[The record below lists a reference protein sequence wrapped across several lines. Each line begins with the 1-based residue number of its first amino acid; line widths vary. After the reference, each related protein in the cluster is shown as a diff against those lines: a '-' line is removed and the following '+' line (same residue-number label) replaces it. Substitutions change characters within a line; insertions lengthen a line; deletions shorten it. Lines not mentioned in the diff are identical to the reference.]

1 MPIDRRAKRN
11 ELSAAL
17 NDGDCYQIARVL
29 ALPAVAT
36 QQQQPY
42 TAGQTIKFEDHG
54 LDWTSTLAYY
64 CNAADAALAGHAQ
77 KAYEAQA
84 AAHSSFHSVFS
95 SSQGNWL
102 VPTLHAICKSTK
114 RAAIAADV
122 EAVREAKVQGAKKDA
137 NANLQ
142 KAVTLLQESYSK
154 TSNDRK
160 EFRPDAAL
168 DEEGSKKA
176 GVLAIVNELFA
187 IYFRLNTLRLCKNLL
202 RPVESRKLHEQG
214 SMSEMVTY
222 KYYVG
227 RIFLFEDQYEAAEES
242 LNYALQHCHK
252 AALHN
257 KRCILRY
264 LVPVQLYRGR
274 LPSARLLE
282 KYSLHEFIPIVEGVR
297 TGDLRT
303 FHDGL
308 VKYQDLFIH
317 RGTYLLLEKCKTVCY
332 RNLFKRIHVVLEK
345 HQISLNQVAAAL
357 KWLGMPID
365 LDEVECILANLIFRG
380 YIRGYLSHA
389 KRVLVLSKRDP
400 FPISAVITK
409 K

>member
-11 ELSAAL
+11 ELSSAL
-17 NDGDCYQIARVL
+17 NQGDVYQIAKVL
-29 ALPAVAT
+29 ALPPVAPP
-36 QQQQPY
+36 QQRQPY
-42 TAGQTIKFEDHG
+42 APGQSVKFEDHG
-54 LDWTSTLAYY
+54 LDWSNTLTNF
-64 CNAADAALAGHAQ
+64 CNAADAALSGNAA
-77 KAYEAQA
+77 KCYEAQA
-84 AAHSSFHSVFS
+84 MAHSSFHSVFS
-95 SSQGNWL
+95 SSSGNWL
-102 VPTLHAICKSTK
+102 VPTLHAICKSTH
-114 RAAIAADV
+114 RAALAADK
-122 EAVREAKVQGAKKDA
+122 EASQAASTGASGAGDA

-160 EFRPDAAL
+160 EFRPNAPL

-214 SMSEMVTY
+214 NMSEMVTY

-242 LNYALQHCHK
+242 LNYALQHCHR

-282 KYSLHEFIPIVEGVR
+282 KYGLHEFIPIVEGVR

-308 VKYQDLFIH
+308 VKYQDLFI
-317 RGTYLLLEKCKTVCY
+317 
-332 RNLFKRIHVVLEK
+332 
-345 HQISLNQVAAAL
+345 Q
-357 KWLGMPID
+357 
-365 LDEVECILANLIFRG
+365 
-380 YIRGYLSHA
+380 
-389 KRVLVLSKRDP
+389 
-400 FPISAVITK
+400 
-409 K
+409 

>member
-17 NDGDCYQIARVL
+17 NQGDVYKIASVL
-29 ALPAVAT
+29 TLPPVQVASPN
-36 QQQQPY
+36 QQRQPY
-42 TAGQTIKFEDHG
+42 NAPEGPGQSIKFEDQHG
-54 LDWTSTLAYY
+54 LDWTNTLTNY
-64 CNAADAALAGHAQ
+64 CNAVDAAQSPGNAV
-77 KAYEAQA
+77 KCYEAQA
-84 AAHSSFHSVFS
+84 IVHASFHSVFS
-95 SSQGNWL
+95 SSLGNWL
-102 VPTLHAICKSTK
+102 VPTLHAICKSTH
-114 RAAIAADV
+114 RAALAADKEV
-122 EAVREAKVQGAKKDA
+122 AASKQQAAAQTTGGGGGGDT
-137 NANLQ
+137 NAHLQ

-160 EFRPDAAL
+160 EFRPDAPL
-168 DEEGSKKA
+168 NEEGSKKA

-242 LNYALQHCHK
+242 LYYALQHCHK
-252 AALHN
+252 SAVHN

-264 LVPVQLYRGR
+264 LVPVKLYRGR

-282 KYSLHEFIPIVEGVR
+282 KYGLHEFIPIVEGVR
-297 TGDLRT
+297 TGDLQT

-308 VKYQDLFIH
+308 VKYQDLFIQ
-317 RGTYLLLEKCKTVCY
+317 YVVVVVCLCVCVVQLALSLLY
-332 RNLFKRIHVVLEK
+332 
-345 HQISLNQVAAAL
+345 
-357 KWLGMPID
+357 
-365 LDEVECILANLIFRG
+365 
-380 YIRGYLSHA
+380 
-389 KRVLVLSKRDP
+389 
-400 FPISAVITK
+400 
-409 K
+409 